1 MALVLVV
8 DDEFFIRDLAV
19 CLVEELGHV
28 VVWARDVVGAVMHL
42 NQAAS
47 IEMLITDI
55 RLDDS
60 PLGGYSLA
68 QRARELHPRLS
79 VLYVSGQVLMSSGRA
94 LFVENARFLQK
105 PYTPDELQDAVR
117 SLLPAAA

>member
-19 CLVEELGHV
+19 CLVEELGHA
-28 VVWARDVVGAVMHL
+28 VVWAKDVVGAVMHL

-55 RLDDS
+55 RLDDA
-60 PLGGYSLA
+60 PLGGYALA
-68 QRARELHPRLS
+68 HQARELHPRLWCS
-79 VLYVSGQVLMSSGRA
+79 
-94 LFVENARFLQK
+94 
-105 PYTPDELQDAVR
+105 T
-117 SLLPAAA
+117 